1 MISVLMCV
9 YKEPVSYIIQSVE
22 SIIYQTYP
30 DIEFIIIVDD
40 PTNTEVIRKLEEYR
54 DKYEMISLYINEKNI
69 GLVDSLNKGLQ
80 YCHGEYIARMDAD
93 DIAMDTRLEKQLFY
107 LEKEQYDIA
116 GAWFE
121 QFDEKDS
128 AQKIIKFDM
137 PVENYKCKEHLRKGS
152 CLAHPTWLVR
162 KEVYDALHGYRNIVT
177 CEDYDFLIRCT
188 LSGYRMG
195 NCPEVLLKYRVHGE
209 SISKKNNIEQTVLSG
224 YLAQMYR
231 KGKMVSIDQYENY
244 KKSYRY
250 RKEIEAKERVQKKIQ
265 RAKSEKKSAKKF
277 LYYVTILFEINYV
290 IQYVKNKVSGMR
302 R

>member
-9 YKEPVSYIIQSVE
+9 YKEPVSYIIQSVG
-22 SIIYQTYP
+22 SIIHQTYP

-69 GLVDSLNKGLQ
+69 GLVESLNKGLQ

-93 DIAMDTRLEKQLFY
+93 DIAMDTRLEKQLLY
-107 LEKEQYDIA
+107 LEKEQYDIV

-128 AQKIIKFDM
+128 TQKIIKFDM
-137 PVENYKCKEHLRKGS
+137 PVENHKCREHLRKGS

-162 KEVYDALHGYRNIVT
+162 KEVYDELHGYRNIVT

-195 NCPEVLLKYRVHGE
+195 NYPEVLLKYRVHGE
-209 SISKKNNIEQTVLSG
+209 SISRKNNIEQTVLSG

-231 KGKMVSIDQYENY
+231 KGEKVSIDQFENY
-244 KKSYRY
+244 KKSYRC
-250 RKEIEAKERVQKKIQ
+250 RKEIEAKERVQRKIQ
-265 RAKSEKKSAKKF
+265 RAKSEKVVAKKV
-277 LYYVTILFEINYV
+277 LYCFMILFELNYV
-290 IQYVKNKVSGMR
+290 IQYIKSKVNGMR